1 MSPNPN
7 LFPFSRPDHP
17 DFYWL
22 SELAIQIDGE
32 SRAAQHLDDITAK
45 VVDPRS
51 LAYVAFHRA
60 AIALGVKTRGQAER
74 NLTELTRLAGV
85 YYEAFIL
92 GTRFAANRTA
102 TPDDL
107 KKDPS

>member
-1 MSPNPN
+1 MSPN
-7 LFPFSRPDHP
+7 LLPFSRPDHP

-32 SRAAQHLDDITAK
+32 SRAVQHLNNIIAEI
-45 VVDPRS
+45 VDPES

-60 AIALGVKTRGQAER
+60 TIALGVKTRGQVER
-74 NLTELTRLAGV
+74 NLTELTRLAAT
-85 YYEAFIL
+85 YHEAFIL
-92 GTRFAANRTA
+92 GTRFAANREA
-102 TPDDL
+102 TPGDL